1 MDNHTKGGGA
11 VEARLDTIP
20 RGETLRYLAWHGAP
34 LTEELEE
41 DLDRCEALILE
52 HAQPRLVWRLF
63 ELTEGGRFA
72 GTDYTPG
79 GQDIQAFL
87 TGCAQAVLFAATLG
101 LEAECLIRRT
111 QLRNMADA
119 VLLDA
124 AGSAAIEA
132 VCDAFCADLAAELAP
147 WHLTGRFSPGYGD
160 YPLEEQKAVF
170 RLLDVTR
177 RIGVNLTESGLMIP
191 QKSVTALIGVSDT
204 PQENR
209 RSGCGDCLGR
219 FACVYRKE
227 GKSCG
232 KT

>member
-1 MDNHTKGGGA
+1 
-11 VEARLDTIP
+11 
-20 RGETLRYLAWHGAP
+20 
-34 LTEELEE
+34 
-41 DLDRCEALILE
+41 
-52 HAQPRLVWRLF
+52 
-63 ELTEGGRFA
+63 
-72 GTDYTPG
+72 
-79 GQDIQAFL
+79 
-87 TGCAQAVLFAATLG
+87 
-101 LEAECLIRRT
+101 
-111 QLRNMADA
+111 MADA